1 MCGYP
6 CNQETLMRP
15 TFPALIFSLLSAL
28 PQIMNAS
35 HSYTDASTQFLEVN
49 GRKLA
54 YRTVG
59 EGRPLV
65 LCLRFRGILDSW
77 DPAFVDGLAKEFRV
91 VAFDYSGLGRSTGEP
106 VSSSAAMVQDIRD
119 VVDGM
124 KLRNVV
130 LCGWSLGGLV
140 AQRYAM
146 EHPEQVDHLVLIGT
160 GPVGKNEFPMEPI
173 FLERAHREVND
184 LDDEEVL
191 FFEPRSAASREAARA
206 SHERIAR
213 RKKDLDVPIPPAL
226 WGGLHQ
232 AGGEF
237 AADQSGTRAMLLAT
251 RMPILVL
258 CGDHD
263 IVFPVENWYAL
274 TRQIPTMQLVVFPE
288 SGHGPQHQYVD
299 ASVGYITAFARTTR

>member
-1 MCGYP
+1 MMKVP
-6 CNQETLMRP
+6 RSPDRSTLAMLLLGLIGGLALTMQAAP
-15 TFPALIFSLLSAL
+15 T
-28 PQIMNAS
+28 
-35 HSYTDASTQFLEVN
+35 SYTDAPTQFLDIN

-59 EGRPLV
+59 AGRPLV

-91 VAFDYSGLGRSTGEP
+91 IAFDHSGLGRSTGEP
-106 VSSSAAMVQDIRD
+106 SSSSFAMAHDIRD
-119 VVDGM
+119 VIEGM
-124 KLRNVV
+124 KLTNVV

-140 AQRYAM
+140 AQLYTM
-146 EHPEQVDHLVLIGT
+146 EYPERVGHLVLIGT
-160 GPVGKNEFPMEPI
+160 GPVGKNEFPMKPI

-191 FFEPRSAASREAARA
+191 FFEPRSAVSREAARA

-213 RKKDLDVPIPPAL
+213 RTEDRDVPIPPAL
-226 WGGLHQ
+226 WAGLHQ
-232 AGGEF
+232 AGAEL
-237 AADQSGTRAMLLAT
+237 AADKFGTRAKLQT
-251 RMPILVL
+251 TQIPILVL

-274 TRQIPTMQLVVFPE
+274 TRQLPTMQLVVFPQ
-288 SGHGPQHQYVD
+288 SGHGPQHQYID
-299 ASVGYITAFARTTR
+299 ASVDYITAFARTAR